1 MYVELK
7 TGYADNGPAWI
18 GRVRFSKSGSSVYY
32 RGRELL
38 RANVI
43 GGNYLEVE
51 TRDEY
56 WISGV
61 KNNGQDRRA
70 RARGAAVEIDPD
82 AADEYRR
89 IMDAE
94 RQFAVADSQSHTPWG
109 ARAEAVLR

>member
-18 GRVRFSKSGSSVYY
+18 GWVKFSKSGSSVYY

-38 RANVI
+38 RANVVT
-43 GGNYLEVE
+43 GNYLDVE

-61 KNNGQDRRA
+61 KKNGQDRRA
-70 RARGAAVEIDPD
+70 WARGAAVEIDPD

-89 IMDAE
+89 IMNA
-94 RQFAVADSQSHTPWG
+94 
-109 ARAEAVLR
+109 